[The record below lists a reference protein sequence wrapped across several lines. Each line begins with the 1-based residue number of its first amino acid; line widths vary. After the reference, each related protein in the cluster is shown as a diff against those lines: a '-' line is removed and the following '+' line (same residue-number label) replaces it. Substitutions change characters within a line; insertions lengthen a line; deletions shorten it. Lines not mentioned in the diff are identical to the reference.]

1 MAACVTPFSHS
12 SKQKLS
18 NNFSPVAQLHATL
31 KSAFPATPFYN
42 RFPVLFINVR
52 FAFDDEAAR
61 HRLWNEAGPV
71 ASSSSAAAASP
82 FATVLNL
89 SFTSK
94 SRDAHGTT
102 LVFQTAD
109 AAEQPP
115 SSLASF
121 ELGDFVTLSTM
132 QVLRALAASESVW
145 RMSRDAWRVV
155 QGLYG
160 AALAYVTGVTA
171 GSISVC
177 CRGNSD
183 ADAHAATA
191 AAPAAAHGF
200 DAISWAQAMRGPAH
214 AALWRIDRVE
224 KGSVMA
230 YSRSSIVS
238 LCSSPLSCKWRR
250 LLVQSPSPAPAFSN
264 VAVPPLPPDQHVNAS
279 QAAAIALCLAAQDYC
294 LVQQQQPPF
303 TAASRF

>member
-1 MAACVTPFSHS
+1 
-12 SKQKLS
+12 
-18 NNFSPVAQLHATL
+18 LHATL
-31 KSAFPATPFYN
+31 KSAFPATPFCN
-42 RFPVLFINVR
+42 RFSVLFADIR

-61 HRLWNEAGPV
+61 RRLWNEAAPV
-71 ASSSSAAAASP
+71 ASSSSSAAASP
-82 FATVLNL
+82 FATVINL

-102 LVFQTAD
+102 LVFQTAHD
-109 AAEQPP
+109 AEQPS
-115 SSLASF
+115 SSLALF

-132 QVLRALAASESVW
+132 QVSHALAASESVW
-145 RMSRDAWRVV
+145 RVSRAV

-160 AALAYVTGVTA
+160 AALAYVTGLTA
-171 GSISVC
+171 SSISVC

-183 ADAHAATA
+183 ADGHAAAA
-191 AAPAAAHGF
+191 AAPAAAYGS
-200 DAISWAQAMRGPAH
+200 DAISWAQAMRGPVH

-230 YSRSSIVS
+230 YSRSSIVG
-238 LCSSPLSCKWRR
+238 LCSSPPSCKWRR

-264 VAVPPLPPDQHVNAS
+264 CAVPPLPPDEHINPS

-294 LVQQQQPPF
+294 LVQQPQPQF

>member
-1 MAACVTPFSHS
+1 MAACVTPSSHS
-12 SKQKLS
+12 SKQKSS

-31 KSAFPATPFYN
+31 KSAFPANPFYN

-52 FAFDDEAAR
+52 FVFDDEAAR
-61 HRLWNEAGPV
+61 RRLWNEAGPV

-183 ADAHAATA
+183 ADAHAAAA
-191 AAPAAAHGF
+191 AAPAAAYGF
-200 DAISWAQAMRGPAH
+200 DAISWAQAMRGPA
-214 AALWRIDRVE
+214 
-224 KGSVMA
+224 
-230 YSRSSIVS
+230 YSRSSIVG

-264 VAVPPLPPDQHVNAS
+264 VAVPPLPPDQHVNPS